1 MAIRED
7 IFFENIT
14 FKNSAGGKILWVFS
28 QRLTVPASLKV
39 FVAGFLAP
47 CIDSPRA

>member
-7 IFFENIT
+7 IFLENIT

-28 QRLTVPASLKV
+28 QSLMVAASLKV
-39 FVAGFLAP
+39 FGAGFPAS